1 MQWWPESYTAYSQVM
16 EDPDRLKSH
25 KLTGPGLYNAGLC
38 LIARI
43 ADILNNA
50 GAEYQGVACAT
61 DSVTGT

>member
-1 MQWWPESYTAYSQVM
+1 M